1 MNQAGRREVR
11 GFCQLNDEL
20 MENKK
25 HSSVKAALSL
35 WAVFT
40 FKGTVMCFVFIHFV
54 FCVLF
59 EQTLR
64 SLQCRLLL

>member
-1 MNQAGRREVR
+1 MNQAGRKEVK

-35 WAVFT
+35 CAVFT
-40 FKGTVMCFVFIHFV
+40 FKGTVFIHFV

-59 EQTLR
+59 VQT
-64 SLQCRLLL
+64 